1 MPFQKGTVPPRLK
14 GKGIP
19 QKYIDIFIAAFN
31 SALKQYGGDEG
42 KAYRIGYAAMNKAL
56 RKDGYRKV
64 DGTWRKE
71 SDDMPEDKTLL
82 VEAYRPSIEAIEEKD
97 GKLFFEGV
105 ALVDN
110 VLSHNKRFYSREFND
125 AALETTNAWM
135 GEGNVVTIYSRH
147 SKATGGIFGGEGIP
161 IGRLDGK
168 LWRHENTVRYR
179 GMISPTH
186 EGLDMQVLVRDGVV
200 KPTSIRTTTYTA
212 KPVEMEGETVD
223 WLVSGRI
230 EGIDFCERPG
240 IEGAG
245 VKRIYEEAPPY
256 AEPQG
261 EEEPTMEW
269 DALTY
274 EELLEH
280 RPDLLNRYAVE
291 RIGPLIQERDAA
303 QALAEELEHKEPEPP
318 DTSAFEEEIAAL
330 KRDLAIERAAHG
342 YASRLVAERLRAEDV
357 AEDALEE
364 RARAIFN
371 DLLNEAVSETGGGK
385 GLREVPA
392 AEEEDEDAV
401 AEALEEHP
409 DLSGVDIDE
418 LISNSLR

>member
-1 MPFQKGTVPPRLK
+1 MPDTRRDLLL
-14 GKGIP
+14 IE
-19 QKYIDIFIAAFN
+19 A
-31 SALKQYGGDEG
+31 
-42 KAYRIGYAAMNKAL
+42 
-56 RKDGYRKV
+56 
-64 DGTWRKE
+64 WR
-71 SDDMPEDKTLL
+71 PT
-82 VEAYRPSIEAIEEKD
+82 VEAVTEQD
-97 GKLFFEGV
+97 GKLYFEGV

-110 VLSHNKRFYSREFND
+110 LLSHNGYFYSAEFND
-125 AALETTNAWM
+125 LCMANTNAWM
-135 GEGNVVTIYSRH
+135 DEGHPVTMYTRH
-147 SKATGGIFGGEGIP
+147 SKATGDFLGGSEDIP
-161 IGRLDGK
+161 IGRVDGP
-168 LWRHENTVRYR
+168 LWREGDTIRYK
-179 GMISPTH
+179 GMIAATST
-186 EGLDMQVLVRDGVV
+186 GRDMQTLIREGIV
-200 KPTSIRTTTYTA
+200 KPTSIRTYTFTA
-212 KPVEMEGETVD
+212 KPATMDGEDVMLLTD
-223 WLVSGRI
+223 GRV

-357 AEDALEE
+357 PEDALAE
-364 RARAIFN
+364 RAKEFLDAVLN
-371 DLLNEAVSETGGGK
+371 DAVAETGGGK
-385 GLREVPA
+385 GRREVPE
-392 AEEEDEDAV
+392 AEEEEEDAV

>member
-1 MPFQKGTVPPRLK
+1 MR

-19 QKYIDIFIAAFN
+19 RKYIDIFIAAFN
-31 SALKQYGGDEG
+31 SALKDGDEG

-82 VEAYRPSIEAIEEKD
+82 VEAYRPAIEAIEEKD

-110 VLSHNKRFYSREFND
+110 VLSHNKRFYSQEFND
-125 AALETTNAWM
+125 AALEATNAWM
-135 GEGNVVTIYSRH
+135 EAGNVVTIYSRH
-147 SKATGGIFGGEGIP
+147 SRATGGMFGGEGIP

-212 KPVEMEGETVD
+212 KPAEMEGETVD

-261 EEEPTMEW
+261 EEDMTMDW
-269 DALTY
+269 DTVTY
-274 EELLEH
+274 EDLVEH
-280 RPDLLNRYAVE
+280 CPDLLNRYTVE
-291 RIGPLIQERDAA
+291 RIGPLIAERDAA
-303 QALAEELEHKEPEPP
+303 KALAEELENAMPEPV
-318 DTSAFEEEIAAL
+318 DTSALEAEIAAL

-342 YASRLVAERLRAEDV
+342 YASRAVAERLRAEDIP
-357 AEDALEE
+357 EDALEE
-364 RARAIFN
+364 RAREFLDAVLN
-371 DLLNEAVSETGGGK
+371 DAVAETGGGTGQK
-385 GLREVPA
+385 EVNEA
-392 AEEEDEDAV
+392 EEEEDEI
-401 AEALEEHP
+401 EESLSEHP
-409 DLSGVDIDE
+409 DLGTVDIDAIIE
-418 LISNSLR
+418 RSLR

>member
-1 MPFQKGTVPPRLK
+1 
-14 GKGIP
+14 
-19 QKYIDIFIAAFN
+19 
-31 SALKQYGGDEG
+31 
-42 KAYRIGYAAMNKAL
+42 
-56 RKDGYRKV
+56 
-64 DGTWRKE
+64 
-71 SDDMPEDKTLL
+71 MPEDKTLL
-82 VEAYRPSIEAIEEKD
+82 VEAYRPAIEAIEEKD

-110 VLSHNKRFYSREFND
+110 VLSHNKRFYSQEFND
-125 AALETTNAWM
+125 AALEATNAWM
-135 GEGNVVTIYSRH
+135 EAGNVVTIYSRH
-147 SKATGGIFGGEGIP
+147 SRATGGMFGGEGIP
-161 IGRLDGK
+161 TGRLDGK

-186 EGLDMQVLVRDGVV
+186 EGQDMQVLVRAGVV

-212 KPVEMEGETVD
+212 KPAEMEGETVD

-357 AEDALEE
+357 PEDALAE
-364 RARAIFN
+364 RAKEFLDAVLN
-371 DLLNEAVSETGGGK
+371 DAVAETGGGK
-385 GLREVPA
+385 GRRDFPE
-392 AEEEDEDAV
+392 AEEEEEDAV